1 MMDGLRL
8 ISHDGTEEA
17 RGAMGVCVLPLPP
30 FRAVH
35 DIKDGLDGVPRKRWR
50 WH

>member
-17 RGAMGVCVLPLPP
+17 RGAMGVCVCVCITITA
-30 FRAVH
+30 F
-35 DIKDGLDGVPRKRWR
+35 PRRP
-50 WH
+50 